1 MTERLKH
8 TYELAGGTQVSIHSG
23 QIPAGVIVLV
33 SVTVGWNLKGTGVRV
48 CMAACSLS
56 THSTAVVAKTS
67 RFAFVCAYFSS
78 AS

>member
-8 TYELAGGTQVSIHSG
+8 TYELAGGIPSG

-33 SVTVGWNLKGTGVRV
+33 TVTVGWNLKGTGVHV
-48 CMAACSLS
+48 CMSACSLS
-56 THSTAVVAKTS
+56 AHSTAVVAKTS
-67 RFAFVCAYFSS
+67 RSVFVCAYFSS